1 MHCHMNIHTV
11 VSKLNF
17 YFHHIY
23 QRQRQNIM
31 ILMTKT
37 KYQVSDAKCSNSSG
51 CLRGSYLRKGHG
63 RMTGEED
70 NNFYYCDA
78 DDDIAVEDDD
88 EGNKEVI

>member
-1 MHCHMNIHTV
+1 MSSHTYICQRV
-11 VSKLNF
+11 K
-17 YFHHIY
+17 HHTY
-23 QRQRQNIM
+23 QRQHQSSMR
-31 ILMTKT
+31 LTTKT
-37 KYQVSDAKCSNSSG
+37 KQNQVSDAKCSNSSG

>member
-1 MHCHMNIHTV
+1 MPTVFNDQRHHKNILIST
-11 VSKLNF
+11 
-17 YFHHIY
+17 
-23 QRQRQNIM
+23 
-31 ILMTKT
+31 TKT

-70 NNFYYCDA
+70 NNFYYCDG
-78 DDDIAVEDDD
+78 IAVEDDD